1 MNFALFLLQ
10 LAVILA
16 ASRLVGAIVRRI
28 HQPRVIGEIIAGLL
42 LGPSFLGWIAPSL
55 SAALFPKESL
65 LLLNL
70 ASQLGLVLFM
80 FLVGLRLELEH
91 LRKERAVA
99 VVASAASIVAPFLLS
114 VALGYFLQPY
124 FAGPGVGTL
133 PFVLFIGAAISV
145 TAFPVLA
152 RILTEQN
159 LFDTRL
165 GAIAISCAAVDDISA
180 WTILAAIVS
189 LVKQE
194 HSLTATLGTFAVY
207 LVAMIFVVRPL
218 LRRMPGSD
226 ENIRAGALLL
236 LLISAAATEVIGFH
250 ALFGAFFAGVIFP
263 QKNHQIDR
271 FADSMEPVVS
281 SLLLPIFFAFTG
293 LRTNLGLIRDPQLW
307 GWTAAILA
315 VAIGGKVGGA
325 WFAARWMGLPGREA
339 YALGILMNTRGL
351 VGLVILNVGM
361 DLGILTSSLFAIL
374 VLVAVIT
381 TFMTS
386 PWVKYV
392 LKDSPPVHA
401 S

>member
-1 MNFALFLLQ
+1 MNFALFLIQ
-10 LAVILA
+10 LGVIML
-16 ASRLVGAIVRRI
+16 ASRLVGAVVKRI
-28 HQPRVIGEIIAGLL
+28 HQPRVIGEIIAGIL
-42 LGPSFLGWIAPSL
+42 LGPSFLGWIAPSW

-65 LLLNL
+65 PYLNL
-70 ASQLGLVLFM
+70 VSQLGLVLFM
-80 FLVGLRLELEH
+80 FLVGLKLELEH
-91 LRKERAVA
+91 LRRERGVA
-99 VVASAASIVAPFLLS
+99 IAASAASIVAPFLL
-114 VALGYFLQPY
+114 ALGLGFYLQPV
-124 FAGPGVGTL
+124 FAGPGVATL
-133 PFVLFIGAAISV
+133 PFILFIGAAISV

-152 RILTEQN
+152 RILTEQG
-159 LFDTRL
+159 LFNTRL

-194 HSLTATLGTFAVY
+194 HSLATTLGVFAIY
-207 LVAMIFVVRPL
+207 LAGMIFVVRPL

-226 ENIRAGALLL
+226 ENVRAGALLL
-236 LLISAAATEVIGFH
+236 LLISSAATEQIGFH

-263 QKNHQIDR
+263 QQNHRIDR
-271 FADSMEPVVS
+271 FADSVEPLIA
-281 SLLLPIFFAFTG
+281 SLLLPVFFAFTG

-307 GWTAAILA
+307 MWTLIILA

-325 WFAARWMGLPGREA
+325 YLAARWMGLPNRES

-361 DLGILTSSLFAIL
+361 DLGILSSSLFAML

-386 PWVKYV
+386 PWVRHV
-392 LKDSPPVHA
+392 LKDTHPMA
-401 S
+401 N